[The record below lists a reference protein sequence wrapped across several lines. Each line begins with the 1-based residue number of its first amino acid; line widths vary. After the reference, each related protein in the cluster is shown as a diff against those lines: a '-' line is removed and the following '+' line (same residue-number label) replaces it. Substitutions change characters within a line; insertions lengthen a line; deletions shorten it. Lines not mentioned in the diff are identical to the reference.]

1 MQEEYCV
8 EIKDEK
14 DAPIEKTLQ
23 FIKKAEMVHKDKSGN
38 PVYDYS
44 KSVYLNARAKLI
56 ITCKLHGDFLQSP
69 DSHLRN
75 HGCVKC
81 SGIKNG
87 NKFRMTT
94 AEFIERAKQVHMDS
108 SGNPI
113 YDYSNTIY
121 GKKSGE
127 KVAIICK
134 THGEFRQTPNSHLG
148 GQGCD
153 KCGGSASYTT
163 DEFIEK
169 AKQIHIDSSGNPIYD
184 YSKTIYGK
192 NSKEPVIIIC
202 KTHDEFLQLPGS
214 HLQGRGC
221 TECGIIKMKNKQRYT
236 TEEFV
241 EKVKQLHVDSSGN
254 LIYDYSKT
262 IYGENST
269 EHVIIICKMHGDFQQ
284 TPASHLTGNG
294 CSKCG
299 IIKRSDNCRMTTE
312 EFIEKAKQLHI
323 DSSGNPIYDYLKTIY
338 GQNAVDPVIIICK
351 LHGDFKQTPNGHL
364 SGYGCSSCGI
374 IKRSDARRTTTEEFV
389 ERAKKI
395 HIDDVSGTPIF
406 DYSNTRFGQN
416 STEKISIICKI
427 HGVFKQVPGSHLQG
441 MGCAKCGRKTA
452 ADMHRTTTEDYIDQ
466 AEQIHCDDTGDPIY
480 DYSNTK
486 YGQNATE
493 KISIR
498 CKLHGVFKQ
507 LPGCHLQGI
516 GCADCGR
523 TKANHALRMPI
534 HKFIER
540 AKQVHADVSGNPIY
554 EYCKTD
560 YGEYTSDKVIITCK
574 KHGDFEQTPHN
585 HLTGR
590 KCKKCAKTNYS
601 QSAIAYLNYISEIN
615 NIVIKHAENGGEFI
629 IQGIGKADGYC
640 EETNTI
646 YEFHGDFW
654 HGNPDL
660 YDDDEINHVNG
671 KSFKLLYENTLKRE
685 QNIKDLGFNLIV
697 MWENDW
703 NLFKK
708 TMVKIGA

>member
-1 MQEEYCV
+1 MQEEFCV
-8 EIKDEK
+8 EIKHEK
-14 DAPIEKTLQ
+14 DAPTEKTLQ
-23 FIKKAEMVHKDKSGN
+23 FIKKAEMLHKDTSGN
-38 PVYDYS
+38 PVYHYS
-44 KSVYLNARAKLI
+44 KSAYLNARAKLI

-69 DSHLRN
+69 DNHLRS

-87 NKFRMTT
+87 NKCRMTT
-94 AEFIERAKQVHMDS
+94 EEFVQRAKLVHIDS
-108 SGNPI
+108 SGNSI
-113 YDYSNTIY
+113 YDYSKTIY

-127 KVAIICK
+127 KVAITCK
-134 THGEFRQTPNSHLG
+134 THGEFRQTPNSHLA

-163 DEFIEK
+163 EEFIER
-169 AKQIHIDSSGNPIYD
+169 AKQVQIDSSGNPIYD

-241 EKVKQLHVDSSGN
+241 EKVKKLHVDSSGN
-254 LIYDYSKT
+254 PAYDYSKT

-269 EHVIIICKMHGDFQQ
+269 EPVIIICKIHGDFEQ
-284 TPASHLTGNG
+284 TPASHLSGCG

-299 IIKRSDNCRMTTE
+299 VIKRSDNCRMTTE
-312 EFIEKAKQLHI
+312 EFIEKAKQVHI
-323 DSSGNPIYDYLKTIY
+323 DSSGNPIYDYSKTIY

-351 LHGDFKQTPNGHL
+351 IHGDFEQTPNGHL
-364 SGYGCSSCGI
+364 SGCGCSKCAL
-374 IKRSDARRTTTEEFV
+374 IKRSDARRTTTQEFV
-389 ERAKKI
+389 ERAQQI
-395 HIDDVSGTPIF
+395 HVDNSGFPIY
-406 DYSNTRFGQN
+406 DYSNTTFGQN

-427 HGVFKQVPGSHLQG
+427 HGEFKQVPGSHLQG

-452 ADMHRTTTEDYIDQ
+452 ADMHRTTTEDFIDQ
-466 AEQIHCDDTGDPIY
+466 AEQIHCDVSGNPIY

-493 KISIR
+493 TISII
-498 CKLHGVFKQ
+498 CKIHGEFKQ
-507 LPGCHLQGI
+507 LPGSHLQGS
-516 GCADCGR
+516 GCAKCGR

-534 HKFIER
+534 HEFIER
-540 AKQVHADVSGNPIY
+540 AKQVHTDASENPIY
-554 EYCKTD
+554 DYCKTD

-590 KCKKCAKTNYS
+590 KCKGCAKTNYS
-601 QSAIAYLNYISEIN
+601 QSAIAYLKYISEIN
-615 NIVIKHAENGGEFI
+615 NIKIKHAENGGEFI

-660 YDDDEINHVNG
+660 YDDDEVNNVNG

-708 TMVKIGA
+708 TIVKIGV